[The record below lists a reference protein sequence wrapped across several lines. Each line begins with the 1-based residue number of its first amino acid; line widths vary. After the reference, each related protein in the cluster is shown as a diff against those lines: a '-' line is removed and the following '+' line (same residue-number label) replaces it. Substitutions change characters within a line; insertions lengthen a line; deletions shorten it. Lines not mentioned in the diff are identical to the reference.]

1 MPRAINIDPTA
12 YQQQVDAQT
21 FKNAEAILRQALAQI
36 EWHQADFDSATHD
49 AAADLVRLCHY
60 IADSYI
66 RGVEVNGNG
75 EFMKTIVEF

>member
-1 MPRAINIDPTA
+1 MPQAINIDPTA
-12 YQQQVDAQT
+12 YRQQVDAQT

-60 IADSYI
+60 IADSYASE
-66 RGVEVNGNG
+66 VEVTGSR
-75 EFMKTIVEF
+75 EIIVEF

>member
-1 MPRAINIDPTA
+1 MPQAINIDPTA
-12 YQQQVDAQT
+12 YQQQVDAQA

-60 IADSYI
+60 IADSYASE
-66 RGVEVNGNG
+66 VEVTGNR
-75 EFMKTIVEF
+75 EIIVEL

>member
-1 MPRAINIDPTA
+1 MPQAINIDPTA

-21 FKNAEAILRQALAQI
+21 FQNAEAILRQALAQI

-60 IADSYI
+60 IADSYASE
-66 RGVEVNGNG
+66 VEVTGNR
-75 EFMKTIVEF
+75 EIIVEL